1 MEKGV
6 EEKTIYI
13 IVIAVSLLVVF
24 LIGMEIGSKQ
34 QSSSIIRIQSN
45 ESITNPNVGANYA
58 ASNGDKFNQSLANE
72 AATHSSLILPGVDSN
87 QQGVI
92 ARLNIEKKNG
102 TGKTFIEFGESQ
114 PTIALETFE
123 SIKNATQVVKTI
135 SSKANANYW
144 RSNLLYSFE
153 TNSDEVAG
161 SSAGAAITIGTL
173 ALLENK
179 KLNAS
184 IAITGGINSDGSISR
199 VGGVLEKARALKR
212 LGNVTT
218 FFVPIGEAQQEITT
232 VKQGEA
238 CTEQSIGNG
247 TFTSCR
253 NNQTIE
259 TRIIDVSNETG
270 IRVVEVANIATAY
283 LQMIQGM
290 QQG

>member
-1 MEKGV
+1 MENGF
-6 EEKTIYI
+6 EQKTIYI
-13 IVIAVSLLVVF
+13 IVIVVSLLVVF

-34 QSSSIIRIQSN
+34 QNTTVIRIQSN
-45 ESITNPNVGANYA
+45 ESITNTNTGANYT
-58 ASNGDKFNQSLANE
+58 SDNDKLNQVLANQ
-72 AATHSSLILPGVDSN
+72 ATAFSSLILPGIDSN

-199 VGGVLEKARALKR
+199 VGGVLEKARALKNT
-212 LGNVTT
+212 GSVTT
-218 FFVPIGEAQQEITT
+218 LFVPIGEAQQEITT
-232 VKQGEA
+232 AKSGQT

-253 NNQTIE
+253 NNQTLE
-259 TRIIDVSNETG
+259 TRIIDISNETG

-283 LQMIQGM
+283 LQMIQ
-290 QQG
+290 QT